1 MLPTDLL
8 PGQLLET
15 EGHYCSIPDIVTGS
29 NGGNV
34 MTRLNGWDT
43 AVDAPPVSGA
53 KIQLASINRYRLFL
67 H

>member
-8 PGQLLET
+8 PGQLLEAA
-15 EGHYCSIPDIVTGS
+15 GHYCSLPDIVTGS